1 VDALAAQLMLTIVTD
16 EYDVDPFTPKKSV
29 NAPELQSPLLDS
41 NKGMTSRRAL
51 AAVQLIAAH
60 STLLC

>member
-1 VDALAAQLMLTIVTD
+1 MLTIVTD